1 MQIYFAASIRGG
13 RALQAR
19 YQAIVAHLQQAG
31 HTVLSEGVAFATLQ
45 DAGLDDRA
53 IYVQDVAWLDASD
66 LVVAE
71 VSIPSLGVGYEIG
84 YALHRRQIP
93 VICLCE
99 EGAPLSAMIH
109 GNPDPA
115 LRLIWYRDLGGA
127 LAGLDAQIAAL
138 THPD

>member
-1 MQIYFAASIRGG
+1 MRIYFAASIRGG

-31 HTVLSEGVAFATLQ
+31 HRVLSEGVAFATLEG
-45 DAGLDDRA
+45 AGLDDHA
-53 IYVQDVAWLDASD
+53 IYAQDVAWLDAAD

-71 VSIPSLGVGYEIG
+71 VSVPSLGVGYEIG

-99 EGAPLSAMIH
+99 EGAPLSAMIR

-115 LRLIWYRDLGGA
+115 LHLIWYRDLDVA
-127 LAGLDAQIAAL
+127 LASLDAQLAAL